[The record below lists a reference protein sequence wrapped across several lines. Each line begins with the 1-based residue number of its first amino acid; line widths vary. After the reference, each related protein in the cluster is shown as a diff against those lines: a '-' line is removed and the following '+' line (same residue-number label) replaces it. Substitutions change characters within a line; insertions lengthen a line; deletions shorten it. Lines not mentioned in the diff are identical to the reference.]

1 MSSPAEST
9 YSTSPGK
16 EADANVKAL
25 PENNLTPEAVSTE
38 RGLFRRA
45 DAKAFDNESLEEH
58 YAPIMNHEGAHR
70 YDPKFEWD
78 PKDEK
83 RVVRRV
89 SVSTE
94 HRQFG
99 Y

>member
-9 YSTSPGK
+9 YSSFPSK
-16 EADANVKAL
+16 EADVNVKAL
-25 PENNLTPEAVSTE
+25 PENNLTPQAVSTE
-38 RGLFRRA
+38 RGLFQRA
-45 DAKAFDNESLEEH
+45 NAKAFDNDSLEEH
-58 YAPIMNHEGAHR
+58 YAPIVNHEGAHR

-89 SVSTE
+89 SMS
-94 HRQFG
+94 RQR
-99 Y
+99 